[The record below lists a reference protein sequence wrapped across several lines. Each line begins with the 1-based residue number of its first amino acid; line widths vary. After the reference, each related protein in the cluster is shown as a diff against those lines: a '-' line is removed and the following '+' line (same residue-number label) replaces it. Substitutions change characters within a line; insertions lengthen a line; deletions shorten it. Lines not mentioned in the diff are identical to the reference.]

1 MVSSQRDLLKSYTRL
16 HLISAQNLLLTPYFS
31 QNKSKNVYNDVTR
44 CRSSP
49 KTLHELKKG
58 AQIGKMIYKIFVVL
72 IIFLIMYPKD
82 MIMNQSWIWI
92 LFLTALFLTITIDD
106 VDGVHITCP
115 FVNAL
120 YKLTNLVL
128 TNLHKIC
135 IIIATIL

>member
-82 MIMNQSWIWI
+82 MIMNQS
-92 LFLTALFLTITIDD
+92 
-106 VDGVHITCP
+106 
-115 FVNAL
+115 
-120 YKLTNLVL
+120 
-128 TNLHKIC
+128 
-135 IIIATIL
+135 